1 MNRLNLLPA
10 LNDLRHFLGH
20 QDGTS
25 LLIEVF
31 ETYQED
37 AIRGELKPE
46 RLRGFAQAL
55 YATGLLQVEDF
66 DDVDVAIWKA
76 EEAAA

>member
-1 MNRLNLLPA
+1 MKRLNLLPA
-10 LNDLRHFLGH
+10 LNDLYHFLGL
-20 QDGTS
+20 DRTN
-25 LLIEVF
+25 LLNEVLD
-31 ETYQED
+31 TYLDD

-55 YATGLLQVEDF
+55 YAAGLLQIEEF

-76 EEAAA
+76 QESAS

>member
-1 MNRLNLLPA
+1 MKRLNLLPA
-10 LNDLRHFLGH
+10 LNDLYHFLGL
-20 QDGTS
+20 DRTN
-25 LLIEVF
+25 LLNEVLD
-31 ETYQED
+31 TYLDD

-55 YATGLLQVEDF
+55 YAAGLLQIEEF

-76 EEAAA
+76 QEAAS

>member
-1 MNRLNLLPA
+1 MKRLNLLPA
-10 LNDLRHFLGH
+10 LNDLRHFMGP
-20 QDGTS
+20 QDGTG

-46 RLRGFAQAL
+46 RLRGFAQGL
-55 YATGLLQVEDF
+55 YAAGLIQVEDY
-66 DDVDVAIWKA
+66 DDIDVAIWKA
-76 EEAAA
+76 CEESE